1 MNLPL
6 QTFTSLI
13 QASAAAVQ
21 GACTQLLDL
30 TVGSVLRAVLEA
42 NASIALWIQWLIVL
56 VLGTTRA
63 ATSHGSDLD
72 TWTADYGLA
81 RLAAAPADGII
92 TFARFTPG
100 GSAFIPVGA
109 VVRTADASQ
118 SFAVIAAPSNPA
130 WNAALNGYV
139 LAVGIASTDVLVQ
152 AVVPGF
158 AGNVQAATV
167 TLLGSA
173 IPGVD
178 TVTNAAPFAGGLDSE
193 SDAALR
199 ARFANYVATRSEAT
213 TAAVEYA
220 ISSIR
225 QGLAVAIAEN
235 VDTQGDYRPGNFVV
249 VVDDGTGSPPDS
261 LLSTCSA
268 AVNAVRPIGSTYSIQ
283 PPTVVTANVSLTI
296 AVAAGAA
303 KTLVLP
309 LVAAALIGYID
320 SLPIGAPLAYT
331 RLAQLAYS
339 ASPSVTNVSSVVL
352 NSGTAD
358 LQPSWSGVV
367 KAGTVAV
374 D

>member
-13 QASAAAVQ
+13 QTSAAAVQ
-21 GACTQLLDL
+21 GACAQLLDL

-63 ATSHGSDLD
+63 ATSNGPDLD
-72 TWTADYGLA
+72 TWMADYELT
-81 RLAAAPADGII
+81 RLAAAPADGIV

-100 GSAFIPVGA
+100 GAALIPSGA
-109 VVRTADASQ
+109 LVRTADASQ
-118 SFAVIAAPSNPA
+118 SFVVIAPSTSPA

-139 LAVGIASTDVLVQ
+139 LAVGIASIDIPVQ
-152 AVVPGF
+152 AVVPGS
-158 AGNVQAATV
+158 AGNVQAGTV

-178 TVTNAAPFAGGLDSE
+178 TIINAAPFAGGLDPE

-225 QGLAVAIAEN
+225 QGLAVAISEN
-235 VDTQGDYRPGNFVV
+235 VDTQGAYRPGNFVV
-249 VVDDGTGSPPDS
+249 IVDDGTGSPSAS

-268 AVNAVRPIGSTYSIQ
+268 AIDAVRPVGSTYSVQ
-283 PPTVVTANVSLTI
+283 PPTIFTANVSLTI
-296 AVAAGAA
+296 TVAVGAV
-303 KTLVLP
+303 KTLVQP
-309 LVAAALIGYID
+309 VIAAALTSYID

-331 RLAQLAYS
+331 RLAQIAYS

-352 NSGTAD
+352 NSGGVD

-367 KAGTVAV
+367 KSGTVAV
-374 D
+374 N

>member
-13 QASAAAVQ
+13 QTSAAAVQ
-21 GACTQLLDL
+21 GACAQLLDL

-63 ATSHGSDLD
+63 ATSNGPDLD
-72 TWTADYGLA
+72 TWMADYELT
-81 RLAAAPADGII
+81 RLPAAPADGIV

-100 GSAFIPVGA
+100 GAALVPAGVL
-109 VVRTADASQ
+109 VRTADASQ
-118 SFAVIAAPSNPA
+118 NFAVVASPA
-130 WNAALNGYV
+130 NLNWNTALNGYV
-139 LAVGIASTDVLVQ
+139 MAVGIASIDVPVQ
-152 AVVPGF
+152 AEVPGS
-158 AGNVQAATV
+158 AGNVQTGTV

-178 TVTNAAPFAGGLDSE
+178 TVTNAAPFAGGLEPE

-213 TAAVEYA
+213 AAAVEYA

-225 QGLAVAIAEN
+225 QGLAVAVSEN
-235 VDTQGDYRPGNFVV
+235 ADTQGAYRPGNFVV
-249 VVDDGTGSPPDS
+249 IVDDGTGSPPAS

-268 AVNAVRPIGSTYSIQ
+268 AIDAVRPIGSTYSVQ
-283 PPTVVTANVSLTI
+283 PPTIFTANVSLTI
-296 AVAAGAA
+296 TVAPAAVKSLVQRVVAAGL
-303 KTLVLP
+303 TS
-309 LVAAALIGYID
+309 YID
-320 SLPIGAPLAYT
+320 SLPIGASLAYT
-331 RLAQLAYS
+331 RLAQIAYS

-352 NSGTAD
+352 NSGAAD

-367 KAGTVAV
+367 KTGTVAV
-374 D
+374 N